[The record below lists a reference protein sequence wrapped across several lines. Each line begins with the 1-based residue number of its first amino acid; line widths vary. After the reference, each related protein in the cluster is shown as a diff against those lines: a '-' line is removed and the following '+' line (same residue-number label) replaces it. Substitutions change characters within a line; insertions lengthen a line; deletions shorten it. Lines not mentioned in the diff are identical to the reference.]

1 MKSKSAIVS
10 EADST
15 EIFRISCAQS
25 ENTEL
30 EAVRVE
36 EVDDEEFT
44 ITPPAIQVGK
54 HVKNQSVIVQPA
66 AKNSFLESKDT
77 KSDYSMSF
85 NKKGPASVNDDSS
98 VIKRNKKKKN
108 KKGTV
113 ST

>member
-30 EAVRVE
+30 EAVIVE

-44 ITPPAIQVGK
+44 FTQTPPAIQVGK

-66 AKNSFLESKDT
+66 QKNSFME
-77 KSDYSMSF
+77 
-85 NKKGPASVNDDSS
+85 
-98 VIKRNKKKKN
+98 
-108 KKGTV
+108 
-113 ST
+113 